1 MSKVDWITWKTN
13 PNEVIKYEKV
23 KEKLAPHF
31 QELNDINILIQEEL
45 NLEMK
50 SGGLSL
56 EALNIEGTSPAH
68 EQALKIIKDV
78 EEIEDSIEKIN
89 KKIQETVEEQK
100 EIEKRQLVDAI
111 NTKIEEEEKIKNTT
125 TILNNKLLQDSTVM
139 EKRETEDIINNIEER
154 IKLLKEKLEIAN
166 SI

>member
-68 EQALKIIKDV
+68 EQV